1 MSESSSIE
9 NVFHEER
16 SFEPS
21 PPPGMEL
28 PFKDLADYRRAYEA
42 SIRDPEA
49 FWEKIAEG
57 FSWSKKWGRVLRY
70 DWKKEFQVAWFEG
83 GQTNLSVNALDRHLK
98 EKADKVALIW
108 EGNQPGE
115 SRQLTFAELHR
126 EVGRLANALKA
137 LGVRKGD
144 RVAVYMGM
152 VPELA
157 MTLLACA
164 RIGAI
169 HNVIFGGFSV
179 DSLKNRIL
187 DCQAGFLVTADGLFR
202 GEKTVPLKPV
212 ADKAW
217 EACEAEGH
225 KPIACLVLQRTG
237 EAVEMEDGRDYWWH
251 EWVPRQDE
259 HCEPEAMDA
268 EDPLFILYTSGS
280 TGKPKGVVHTTGG
293 YMVQV
298 ATTFKY
304 VFDYREEDVFWCT
317 ADIGWVTGHSYL
329 VYGPWLNG
337 ATVLMFEGIPTYP
350 GPDRFW
356 EVIDRHR
363 VSIFYTSPTAIRS
376 LMRSGEAPVRKHSLQ
391 SLRILGSVGEPINPE
406 AWVWYY
412 KVIGQERCPI
422 VDTWWQ
428 TETGAIMVSPIP
440 FAMALKPGSAGL
452 PFLGVQTEVLNEQ
465 GQPVKAGEGGLLAIT
480 APWPSMIRG
489 VWGQPGRVMETY
501 FSKFAGKYFAGDG
514 VRFDGEGYAWFLGR
528 MDDVLKISGH
538 RLGTAELESA
548 FVKNPAVAEA
558 AVVGYPHPVKGEGI
572 YAFLTLKEGS
582 EPGRNLRRE
591 LIQQIASE
599 VGAIAKPDHIQFTP
613 ALPKTRSGKIMRRI
627 LRKIAAGDTEQLG
640 DTTTLADPG
649 VVDEL
654 LKGAMAEREEK

>member
-9 NVFHEER
+9 NVFREER
-16 SFEPS
+16 SFEPA
-21 PPPGMEL
+21 PPEGLEL
-28 PFKDLADYRRAYEA
+28 RFKDLADYRRAYEE

-57 FSWSKKWGRVLRY
+57 FSWSKKWDRVLRY

-108 EGNQPGE
+108 EGNKPGE
-115 SRQLTFAELHR
+115 TLQLTFAELHR

-137 LGVRKGD
+137 VGVRKGD

-187 DCQAGFLVTADGLFR
+187 DCQASFLVTADGLFR
-202 GEKTVPLKPV
+202 GDKTVPLKAV

-280 TGKPKGVVHTTGG
+280 TGKPKGVVHTTAG
-293 YMVQV
+293 YMVQ
-298 ATTFKY
+298 AAATFKY
-304 VFDYREEDVFWCT
+304 VFDYREED
-317 ADIGWVTGHSYL
+317 I
-329 VYGPWLNG
+329 
-337 ATVLMFEGIPTYP
+337 
-350 GPDRFW
+350 
-356 EVIDRHR
+356 
-363 VSIFYTSPTAIRS
+363 
-376 LMRSGEAPVRKHSLQ
+376 
-391 SLRILGSVGEPINPE
+391 
-406 AWVWYY
+406 
-412 KVIGQERCPI
+412 
-422 VDTWWQ
+422 
-428 TETGAIMVSPIP
+428 
-440 FAMALKPGSAGL
+440 
-452 PFLGVQTEVLNEQ
+452 
-465 GQPVKAGEGGLLAIT
+465 
-480 APWPSMIRG
+480 
-489 VWGQPGRVMETY
+489 
-501 FSKFAGKYFAGDG
+501 
-514 VRFDGEGYAWFLGR
+514 
-528 MDDVLKISGH
+528 
-538 RLGTAELESA
+538 
-548 FVKNPAVAEA
+548 
-558 AVVGYPHPVKGEGI
+558 
-572 YAFLTLKEGS
+572 
-582 EPGRNLRRE
+582 
-591 LIQQIASE
+591 
-599 VGAIAKPDHIQFTP
+599 
-613 ALPKTRSGKIMRRI
+613 
-627 LRKIAAGDTEQLG
+627 
-640 DTTTLADPG
+640 
-649 VVDEL
+649 
-654 LKGAMAEREEK
+654 

>member
-1 MSESSSIE
+1 MSESSIE
-9 NVFHEER
+9 NVFREER
-16 SFEPS
+16 TFDPKAPSGQKLRFENL
-21 PPPGMEL
+21 E
-28 PFKDLADYRRAYEA
+28 AYRKAYED
-42 SIRDPEA
+42 SIRDPDA
-49 FWEKIAEG
+49 FWEKMAED
-57 FSWSKKWGRVLRY
+57 FEWSKKWDRVLRY
-70 DWKKEFQVAWFEG
+70 DWKNKFEVAWFEG
-83 GQTNLSVNALDRHLK
+83 AQTNLCANALDRHLK
-98 EKADKVALIW
+98 ENADKTALIW
-108 EGNQPGE
+108 EGNKPGE
-115 SRQLTFAELHR
+115 TRKFSFAELHR
-126 EVGRLANALKA
+126 EVSQLANALKA
-137 LGVRKGD
+137 MGVRKGD

-169 HNVIFGGFSV
+169 HNVVFGGFSV

-187 DCQAGFLVTADGLFR
+187 DCQAAFLVTADGLFR
-202 GEKTVPLKPV
+202 GDKTVSLKAV
-212 ADKAW
+212 ADKAL

-225 KPIACLVLQRTG
+225 KALACLVLKRTG
-237 EAVEMEDGRDYWWH
+237 EAIEMEDGRDYWWH
-251 EWVPRQDE
+251 EWVPRQE
-259 HCEPEAMDA
+259 EACEAEPMEA

-280 TGKPKGVVHTTGG
+280 TGKPKGVVHSTAG
-293 YMVQV
+293 YMVQT

-304 VFDYREEDVFWCT
+304 IFDYRPEDVYWCT

-337 ATVLMFEGIPTYP
+337 ATVMMFEGIPTYP

-356 EVIDRHR
+356 EIIDRHS

-376 LMRSGEAPVRKHSLQ
+376 LMRSGEEPVKKHSLK

-412 KVIGQERCPI
+412 KVIGKERCPI

-428 TETGAIMVSPIP
+428 TETGAIMVSPLP
-440 FAMALKPGSAGL
+440 YAMPLKPGSAGM
-452 PFLGVQTEVLNEQ
+452 PFLGIQTEVLSEK
-465 GQPVKAGEGGLLAIT
+465 GEKIKVGEGGLLAIS
-480 APWPSMIRG
+480 APWPAMIRD
-489 VWGQPGRVMETY
+489 VWGQPERVMETY
-501 FSKFAGKYFAGDG
+501 FSKFPGKYFAGDG
-514 VRFDGEGYAWFLGR
+514 VRFDEDGYAWFLGR
-528 MDDVLKISGH
+528 MDDVLKVSGH

-599 VGAIAKPDHIQFTP
+599 VGPIAKPDHIQFTP

-627 LRKIAAGDTEQLG
+627 LRKIACGDTEQLG
-640 DTTTLADPG
+640 DTSTLADPA

-654 LKGAMAEREEK
+654 LQGAMAEKEEK